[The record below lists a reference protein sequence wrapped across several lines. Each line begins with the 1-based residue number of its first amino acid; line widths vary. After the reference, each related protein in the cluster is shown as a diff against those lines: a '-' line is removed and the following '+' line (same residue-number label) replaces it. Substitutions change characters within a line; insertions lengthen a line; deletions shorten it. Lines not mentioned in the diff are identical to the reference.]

1 MMQCVFAE
9 MDANIDEQGEEYEK
23 LAMSLVRDLAAVPL

>member
-9 MDANIDEQGEEYEK
+9 IDANIDEQGQEYEK
-23 LAMSLVRDLAAVPL
+23 LAMSLVRDLAAVPV